1 MKSKIWKV
9 LAVVSVAVL
18 VTLGACG
25 PAAPKTEQE
34 REAEQ
39 THAHEE
45 EHEHEMAELGAVSLS
60 SGERL
65 KVVATTNIVGDV
77 VRNVGDDRIDLT
89 VLMGIGV
96 DPHTYVPT
104 PADVVAIHD
113 AHVVFS
119 NGAGLEANL
128 EQMVENAGG
137 AAVHIHVSHGLDFRP
152 PPGGHEREEE
162 VAHGDA
168 EGEHGHD
175 DGDIDPHVWFSVPNV
190 IHWVE
195 NITHVLSA
203 LDPSNAE
210 AYEENAHTYIHELE
224 ELDAWI
230 QGQIS
235 RIPEANRKLVTNHPV
250 FGYFAG
256 RYGLEQVGS
265 VYPVSPSSE
274 PSARD
279 IAALQDAIQG
289 YGVPAVFAESTVNSR
304 LAEQI
309 ARDTGV
315 KLVPLYTGSLSAPGG
330 GAETYILL
338 MRYDVQAIVEALK

>member
-1 MKSKIWKV
+1 M
-9 LAVVSVAVL
+9 
-18 VTLGACG
+18 
-25 PAAPKTEQE
+25 
-34 REAEQ
+34 
-39 THAHEE
+39 
-45 EHEHEMAELGAVSLS
+45 
-60 SGERL
+60 
-65 KVVATTNIVGDV
+65 
-77 VRNVGDDRIDLT
+77 
-89 VLMGIGV
+89 
-96 DPHTYVPT
+96 
-104 PADVVAIHD
+104 
-113 AHVVFS
+113 
-119 NGAGLEANL
+119 
-128 EQMVENAGG
+128 
-137 AAVHIHVSHGLDFRP
+137 
-152 PPGGHEREEE
+152 
-162 VAHGDA
+162 
-168 EGEHGHD
+168 
-175 DGDIDPHVWFSVPNV
+175 